1 MKRSTGMGRLESR
14 GSMSYVLHPLKAF
27 STRVLFVV
35 GVLALCLMTAC
46 SQQPPDIG
54 HQPGGSSGN
63 PLTASPTVPADLAKY
78 LAHNLI
84 VNGDAEAGSAGDPAG
99 TSEQQVVK
107 ELPGW
112 TRTGTL
118 TVYPYV
124 AGQTIGAVGEG
135 DPRPDDH
142 GKNYFTGGPA
152 GGPNALATA
161 TQNIDLT
168 PLALVVDSGKLSYTL
183 SGYLGGWGTFSNQ
196 ADVALRFLDADHK
209 DLGRPARIGPV
220 TSGNNH
226 QAEQATGLW
235 QRSTSNTIPVGTRY
249 VEVTLTIS
257 VDPDVRVAADNSA
270 NSGFADS
277 ISFVLKA

>member
-1 MKRSTGMGRLESR
+1 MERLESC
-14 GSMSYVLHPLKAF
+14 GSMQHVLHPLKTV
-27 STRVLFVV
+27 STRALFVV
-35 GVLALCLMTAC
+35 GVLVLCLMTAC
-46 SQQPPDIG
+46 SPQPPPLD
-54 HQPGGSSGN
+54 HQPGGASNN
-63 PLTASPTVPADLAKY
+63 PVTASPTIPADLAKY

-107 ELPGW
+107 DLPGW

-118 TVYPYV
+118 TVFPYV

-152 GGPNALATA
+152 GGPDALATA
-161 TQNIDLT
+161 TQSIDLT
-168 PLALVVDSGKLSYTL
+168 PLALVVDTGKLSYTL
-183 SGYLGGWGTFSNQ
+183 SGYLGSWGTFSNQ
-196 ADVALRFLDADHK
+196 ADVAVRFLDANHK
-209 DLGRPARIGPV
+209 DLGSPVRIGPV

-235 QRSTSNTIPVGTRY
+235 KRTTSSTIPAGTRY

-257 VDPDVRVAADNSA
+257 VDPDVRVAANNSA

-277 ISFVLKA
+277 ISFVLKS